1 MAQPPS
7 IPEASVVLAADDPA
21 ALARFYGAVLGVE
34 PQTGLGPQHWRLPL
48 PGGGLLEI
56 YAPARARP
64 LPSGRGRLGL
74 CLRLPGGAAALEACL
89 AEARALGAQ
98 PLEPP
103 RREPFG
109 MEAWLLDPEGNGLL
123 LLAPSP

>member
-1 MAQPPS
+1 MSWGGGQQQQAVALRIQQPGL
-7 IPEASVVLAADDPA
+7 LA
-21 ALARFYGAVLGVE
+21 E
-34 PQTGLGPQHWRLPL
+34 GLL

-64 LPSGRGRLGL
+64 VPRGRARLGL
-74 CLRLPGGAAALEACL
+74 CLRLPGGAAALQACL
-89 AEARALGAQ
+89 AEALALGAQ

-103 RREPFG
+103 RQEPFG
-109 MEAWLLDPEGNGLL
+109 QEAWLLDPEGNGLL

>member
-1 MAQPPS
+1 M
-7 IPEASVVLAADDPA
+7 VLAAEDPA
-21 ALARFYGAVLGVE
+21 ALARFYGAVLGSE
-34 PQTGLGPQHWRLPL
+34 PQPGLGPQHWRVPL

-64 LPSGRGRLGL
+64 VPRGRARLGL

-89 AEARALGAQ
+89 AEARARGAQ